1 MRLNCRGTGAEAVVY
16 AAGLSLWQRRIV
28 AQADA
33 IVVPSRFAVQRLRAL
48 GAPLGD
54 TPVHVVPQVQ
64 RAFAERSAA
73 ASGEYALVASR
84 LAVEKGAEVAVEA
97 CERAGLPLVVAGDG
111 PLAEAVRA
119 RAGEHVR
126 FVGRVSPAEVERLR
140 AAAALQIV
148 PSRSAEVMPLAA
160 VEAMAAGVPV
170 VASAVGG
177 IPELVG
183 DPAALVPPGDPVALA
198 AAARA
203 RFGDARAGEQGLA
216 RIRAL
221 SAPEAVAARLAAA
234 YG

>member
-1 MRLNCRGTGAEAVVY
+1 
-16 AAGLSLWQRRIV
+16 
-28 AQADA
+28 
-33 IVVPSRFAVQRLRAL
+33 
-48 GAPLGD
+48 
-54 TPVHVVPQVQ
+54 
-64 RAFAERSAA
+64 
-73 ASGEYALVASR
+73 
-84 LAVEKGAEVAVEA
+84 
-97 CERAGLPLVVAGDG
+97 LPLVVAGDG

-140 AAAALQIV
+140 AAAARPIV
-148 PSRSAEVMPLAA
+148 PSRSAEVLPLAA
-160 VEAMAAGVPV
+160 VEAMGAGVAV

-198 AAARA
+198 AVARA
-203 RFGDARAGEQGLA
+203 RFGDARAGEQGLE

-221 SAPEAVAARLAAA
+221 SAPDAVAARLAAA